1 MEGQSWLR
9 QTLRSYRVV
18 ATNRRLR
25 TVELAWG
32 AAISAEWAHFV
43 ALGVFAFQ
51 TNGALGVGL
60 VGFIRL
66 VPAAILAPF
75 ASSLADR
82 MPRERFLG
90 CVCLLGT
97 LAFCASAAAYSFGPY
112 ATAIYAAAAV
122 AAIAST
128 LIRPGLQAL
137 LPSLA
142 STPDELVAANAYSST
157 LESLGT
163 FVGPAVGG
171 IVVAAADAGWVF
183 AGASVLYAV
192 ATTLI
197 ASVTVE
203 GRRLTQPEG
212 DAGRRVLAGFRV
224 LATEPGPRV
233 VIALM
238 VAQTFVRG
246 ALNVLIVVVA
256 FDILDAGAGWVGL
269 LNAAVGVGGLVGA
282 FLAVGVAG
290 RRLAQPFALALVL
303 WGIPIALLAG
313 APSGVLA
320 FALVALIGVANS
332 IEDVAGFTLLQR
344 IVDDDVLARVLGALW
359 GLAMAGL
366 AVGSIATSLLLQVA
380 GNQVA
385 LVAVGAILPVATL
398 LTWARLT
405 ALDRT
410 AVAPAELARIVGGAD
425 VRAAAGRDEGAAR
438 APARAPRRAGGDGRR
453 ARPGTTATAST
464 WWATASSRCSS
475 RARSRGTPGPATTS
489 ARSRCSAT
497 CRERRPCARSP
508 TPRCSCSAATTSSTA
523 VTGHEA
529 GHAAGERVVATRLGE
544 AASPSTRRT
553 CRRRRAPRAR
563 RPRAPS
569 PPRPRPSRAGR
580 PRGTCR
586 RRAARTRCSRRTSAS
601 TWRDSPSQ
609 PGSSV
614 KT

>member
-18 ATNRRLR
+18 ATNQRLR

-43 ALGVFAFQ
+43 ALGVFAFE

-97 LAFCASAAAYSFGPY
+97 LAFCASAAAYSLGPY

-142 STPDELVAANAYSST
+142 STPDELVAANACSST

-163 FVGPAVGG
+163 FIGPAVGG

-203 GRRLTQPEG
+203 GRRLTKPEG

-380 GNQVA
+380 GNEVA

-398 LTWARLT
+398 FAWARLA

-410 AVAPAELARIVGGAD
+410 AVAPEELARIVAVPMFEPLPVATKEQLARRLERRDVPAGTVV
-425 VRAAAGRDEGAAR
+425 VRAGDYGDSFYLVGDGELEVLVPGEKPRYSRTGDYFGEIALLRDVPRTATVRAVTDSTLFVLGRDHFL
-438 APARAPRRAGGDGRR
+438 
-453 ARPGTTATAST
+453 
-464 WWATASSRCSS
+464 
-475 RARSRGTPGPATTS
+475 
-489 ARSRCSAT
+489 
-497 CRERRPCARSP
+497 
-508 TPRCSCSAATTSSTA
+508 TA

-544 AASPSTRRT
+544 AAS
-553 CRRRRAPRAR
+553 
-563 RPRAPS
+563 
-569 PPRPRPSRAGR
+569 
-580 PRGTCR
+580 
-586 RRAARTRCSRRTSAS
+586 
-601 TWRDSPSQ
+601 
-609 PGSSV
+609 
-614 KT
+614 

>member
-1 MEGQSWLR
+1 MRRPEWLVR
-9 QTLRSYRVV
+9 TLRSYRVV
-18 ATNRRLR
+18 AGNRRLR

-43 ALGVFAFQ
+43 ALGVFAFE
-51 TNGALGVGL
+51 TDGALAVGI

-142 STPDELVAANAYSST
+142 STPDELVAANATSST

-183 AGASVLYAV
+183 AGASVLYAA
-192 ATTLI
+192 ATILV

-203 GRRLTQPEG
+203 GRRLSQPDR

-224 LATEPGPRV
+224 LATQPGRV
-233 VIALM
+233 SSSSLM

-256 FDILDAGAGWVGL
+256 FDILDKGAGWVGL

-282 FLAVGVAG
+282 FLAVGIAG
-290 RRLAQPFALALVL
+290 S
-303 WGIPIALLAG
+303 GS
-313 APSGVLA
+313 PS
-320 FALVALIGVANS
+320 
-332 IEDVAGFTLLQR
+332 
-344 IVDDDVLARVLGALW
+344 
-359 GLAMAGL
+359 
-366 AVGSIATSLLLQVA
+366 
-380 GNQVA
+380 
-385 LVAVGAILPVATL
+385 
-398 LTWARLT
+398 
-405 ALDRT
+405 
-410 AVAPAELARIVGGAD
+410 
-425 VRAAAGRDEGAAR
+425 
-438 APARAPRRAGGDGRR
+438 
-453 ARPGTTATAST
+453 
-464 WWATASSRCSS
+464 
-475 RARSRGTPGPATTS
+475 RSRSRSCSGAS
-489 ARSRCSAT
+489 RSRCSPAH
-497 CRERRPCARSP
+497 RPP
-508 TPRCSCSAATTSSTA
+508 CS
-523 VTGHEA
+523 
-529 GHAAGERVVATRLGE
+529 L
-544 AASPSTRRT
+544 SPS
-553 CRRRRAPRAR
+553 
-563 RPRAPS
+563 
-569 PPRPRPSRAGR
+569 SR
-580 PRGTCR
+580 
-586 RRAARTRCSRRTSAS
+586 
-601 TWRDSPSQ
+601 
-609 PGSSV
+609 
-614 KT
+614 

>member
-51 TNGALGVGL
+51 TDGALGVGL

-75 ASSLADR
+75 AASLADR

-97 LAFCASAAAYSFGPY
+97 LAFCASAAAYSLGPY
-112 ATAIYAAAAV
+112 ARLIYAAAAV

-142 STPDELVAANAYSST
+142 SSPDELVAANACSST

-163 FVGPAVGG
+163 FLGPALGG
-171 IVVAAADAGWVF
+171 LVVAAADAGWVF
-183 AGASVLYAV
+183 AGASVLYAA
-192 ATTLI
+192 ATVLV

-203 GRRLTQPEG
+203 GRRLTQADG

-233 VIALM
+233 VILLM
-238 VAQTFVRG
+238 IAQTFVRG

-256 FDILDAGAGWVGL
+256 FDILDQGAGWVGL
-269 LNAAVGVGGLVGA
+269 LNAAVGAGGLVGA
-282 FLAVGVAG
+282 FLAVGIAG
-290 RRLAQPFALALVL
+290 KRLAQPFALALIL

-313 APSGVLA
+313 APSAVLA
-320 FALVALIGVANS
+320 FALVALIGLANS

-344 IVDDDVLARVLGALW
+344 IVDDEVLARVLGALW

-366 AVGSIATSLLLQVA
+366 AIGSIATSLLLEVA
-380 GNQVA
+380 GNA
-385 LVAVGAILPVATL
+385 AARVAVGATLPIATL
-398 LTWARLT
+398 VAWARLT

-410 AVAPAELARIVGGAD
+410 AVAPAELARIVAVPMFEPLPVATKEQLARRLERREVPAGTVIVRTGDYGDSFYLVGDGELEVLIAGEQPRRSGPGD
-425 VRAAAGRDEGAAR
+425 YFGEIALLRDVPRTATVRAVTDATLYTLGRDHFL
-438 APARAPRRAGGDGRR
+438 
-453 ARPGTTATAST
+453 
-464 WWATASSRCSS
+464 
-475 RARSRGTPGPATTS
+475 
-489 ARSRCSAT
+489 
-497 CRERRPCARSP
+497 
-508 TPRCSCSAATTSSTA
+508 TA
-523 VTGHEA
+523 VTGHDA
-529 GHAAGERVVATRLGE
+529 GHAAGELVVAARLGE
-544 AASPSTRRT
+544 AA
-553 CRRRRAPRAR
+553 
-563 RPRAPS
+563 
-569 PPRPRPSRAGR
+569 G
-580 PRGTCR
+580 
-586 RRAARTRCSRRTSAS
+586 
-601 TWRDSPSQ
+601 
-609 PGSSV
+609 
-614 KT
+614 